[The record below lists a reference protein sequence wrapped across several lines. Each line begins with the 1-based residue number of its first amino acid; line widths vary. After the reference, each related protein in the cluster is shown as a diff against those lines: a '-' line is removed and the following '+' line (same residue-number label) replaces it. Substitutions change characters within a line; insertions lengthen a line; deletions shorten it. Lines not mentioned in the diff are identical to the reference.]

1 MARFHLRTLGG
12 LSLHEGSP
20 DEPAV
25 LGASKSLAVLVYLAR
40 APGRAALR
48 SHLSE
53 LLWPGLP
60 RKKAR
65 RALRQCL
72 YYLTQRAGTELWA
85 ADDGRLS
92 LADGKLEVDVW
103 TLDRALEEERWAD
116 AVEVYGGPFMAGFD
130 GKAGLEFEHWAE
142 AQHERV
148 WAGVKAACHRLVEEA
163 LQGEPADP
171 ARAVR
176 YAARCVDL
184 NPLDE
189 RAQEALVRAH
199 LTAGDRVEAFRA
211 YEAYRTL
218 LREELGEVPGPELAY
233 RTEEIRAA
241 LFGKHPEG
249 ARRAPERR
257 TPEVVRQPGEPGGE
271 EPIWPGQPH
280 HDLRTAAG
288 TGAEGRSP
296 PEDAVMAGGGAP
308 PGPPPSGPADAAPAS
323 GDTFPPGWRGL
334 AWGLLGAA
342 AAVVIMMVGA
352 GWQGTG
358 ARAREADP
366 GAAPVVDLLIAR
378 TGNGPHG
385 GRTDS
390 AVDVRVGGAS
400 RVTVTE
406 VARDTGNIVV
416 SPDGHRSTVHLSGA
430 HGVDIGVRDGS
441 GPVRKL
447 TDAPADEWP
456 LEWSPDGRYLLYH
469 YGVRLQADRLFVSR
483 LAVADAITGRV
494 TRFPVVQPTRADS
507 QGTWSPTGT
516 AIAFRGTLDGH
527 SHVYVADVDGRHQ
540 VEVSGGPGPDA
551 QPAWSPDGRLL
562 AFASKRNGSWD
573 LYVVRPDG
581 SGLQQLTYAPGDETS
596 PVWLSGHEIAYVA
609 DRGGESDLWSVD
621 LTARS
626 VRRLTRQGDL
636 SGVFRTR
643 RTRNPDLVTRVRIE
657 PRFRTVSPGQVI
669 DFRGRALDRAGHPA
683 PPAAARLRWSTTDTS
698 VVRLD
703 REGRARVLGPGPAE
717 VVVSAG
723 GWRADT
729 LRLGSA
735 MLTDMDPPLL
745 LDEDWSGGIDTRRW
759 IRAGLPLPR
768 VVAARGRFARAFLND
783 GDANY
788 GSGVLSRAD
797 VPLSDGITIAWW
809 ARLPFDGRNFE
820 RLGVGLTTGT
830 SPRPEDRGPPHADVV
845 MFSTPSHGIGALVA
859 AGAGT
864 RQRGQVA
871 VPLPDDPAAWH
882 RYALEVRPDGTVLYV
897 LDGRLRWRSEPGF
910 VSPVPAHARLTIFG
924 NSLSAPFV
932 AGPVKVWRGVRWRLP
947 GTPAQAKLARR

>member
-199 LTAGDRVEAFRA
+199 LAAGDRVEAFRA

-257 TPEVVRQPGEPGGE
+257 TPEVVQLPREPGGE

-308 PGPPPSGPADAAPAS
+308 PGPPPSGPAAAAPAS
-323 GDTFPPGWRGL
+323 RDAFPPGWRGL

-342 AAVVIMMVGA
+342 AAVVIMTLGA
-352 GWQGTG
+352 GSRRTE

-366 GAAPVVDLLIAR
+366 ADAAVQLLAAR
-378 TGNGPHG
+378 TGSDPHGEREDSAFRVTVPASGPASLEPIHRPPRTNLASPDGRRIALHLRGPHG
-385 GRTDS
+385 
-390 AVDVRVGGAS
+390 A
-400 RVTVTE
+400 
-406 VARDTGNIVV
+406 
-416 SPDGHRSTVHLSGA
+416 
-430 HGVDIGVRDGS
+430 DIGVRDAE
-441 GPVRKL
+441 GPVRTL
-447 TDAPADEWP
+447 VAGVPDEWP
-456 LEWSPDGRYLLYH
+456 TAWSPDGRYLLYC
-469 YGVRLQADRLFVSR
+469 YGARLRNDSLFVER
-483 LAVADAITGRV
+483 LAVADARTGMLQHW
-494 TRFPVVQPTRADS
+494 PVLRPDLSVK

-516 AIAFRGTLDGH
+516 AVAFIGVVGSDSAL
-527 SHVYVADVDGRHQ
+527 YVADADGRRQHR
-540 VEVSGGPGPDA
+540 VSGATGPDRD
-551 QPAWSPDGRLL
+551 PAWSPDGRLL
-562 AFASKRNGSWD
+562 AFASRKRRRVGPLPGAAGRD
-573 LYVVRPDG
+573 GPPPAHLLHGERDQPHVAVGPRPG
-581 SGLQQLTYAPGDETS
+581 
-596 PVWLSGHEIAYVA
+596 V
-609 DRGGESDLWSVD
+609 RGGP
-621 LTARS
+621 
-626 VRRLTRQGDL
+626 RRGERPVGR
-636 SGVFRTR
+636 G
-643 RTRNPDLVTRVRIE
+643 PHH
-657 PRFRTVSPGQVI
+657 PPG
-669 DFRGRALDRAGHPA
+669 
-683 PPAAARLRWSTTDTS
+683 AAA
-698 VVRLD
+698 
-703 REGRARVLGPGPAE
+703 E
-717 VVVSAG
+717 
-723 GWRADT
+723 
-729 LRLGSA
+729 
-735 MLTDMDPPLL
+735 
-745 LDEDWSGGIDTRRW
+745 RR
-759 IRAGLPLPR
+759 R
-768 VVAARGRFARAFLND
+768 
-783 GDANY
+783 
-788 GSGVLSRAD
+788 
-797 VPLSDGITIAWW
+797 
-809 ARLPFDGRNFE
+809 
-820 RLGVGLTTGT
+820 
-830 SPRPEDRGPPHADVV
+830 
-845 MFSTPSHGIGALVA
+845 
-859 AGAGT
+859 
-864 RQRGQVA
+864 
-871 VPLPDDPAAWH
+871 
-882 RYALEVRPDGTVLYV
+882 
-897 LDGRLRWRSEPGF
+897 
-910 VSPVPAHARLTIFG
+910 
-924 NSLSAPFV
+924 
-932 AGPVKVWRGVRWRLP
+932 
-947 GTPAQAKLARR
+947 